1 MNKNKMKYKLKKAT
15 RKVAKLGKKLKQ
27 KIYETLTAFF
37 FETIELVLKLIS
49 ATIALI
55 FLALV
60 VLPILEKFGVF
71 EKMSFLEPLLEY
83 IKIILEK
90 LL

>member
-1 MNKNKMKYKLKKAT
+1 MNKNKMKYKIKKAT

-37 FETIELVLKLIS
+37 FETIGLVLKLIS
-49 ATIALI
+49 AAIALI

-71 EKMSFLEPLLEY
+71 EKLTILEPL
-83 IKIILEK
+83 KDIIELFFDK